1 VPVISVFERRF
12 YFATRE
18 VYDLD
23 FNNAFLTIKE
33 VQQCLRVS
41 EPTAL
46 KIIHAEGFPKLTGI
60 GKRLLI
66 PKQAFQQW
74 CIDNTTY
81 EALGNLQELFIGGY
95 SK

>member
-1 VPVISVFERRF
+1 M
-12 YFATRE
+12 
-18 VYDLD
+18 D

-33 VQQCLRVS
+33 VQHCLRVS

-81 EALGNLQELFIGGY
+81 EVSEIYKNYLLEVIRNE
-95 SK
+95 KR